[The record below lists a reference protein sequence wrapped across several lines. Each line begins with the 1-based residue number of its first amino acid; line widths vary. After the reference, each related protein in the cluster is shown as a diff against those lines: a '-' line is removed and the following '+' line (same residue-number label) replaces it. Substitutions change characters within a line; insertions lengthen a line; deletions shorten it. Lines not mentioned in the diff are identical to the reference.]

1 MEKPRICAHKI
12 CAHKISGHKI
22 CAHKISAHDLG
33 KSYGDVTALTGVTVT
48 AEAGRI
54 LGVLGHNG
62 AGKTTLVD
70 ILATRVAP
78 TAGRAEV
85 CGFDV
90 LEDAAQVRRRI
101 GVAAQF
107 VAVDEGLSGRANLV
121 LLARLLGARR
131 RQAEGRAAELLTVF
145 GLDDAADRLPATYSG
160 GMRRRLDL
168 AAALLGRPEV
178 LFLDEPSTGLDPVAR
193 VELWGAIGKLAAD
206 GTTVVLTTQDLQEA
220 EALATDIVVLG
231 AGHVVARGTPAELKG
246 DIAGRTATVTVADPA
261 SLEQAGAVLLAAGFP
276 SLPDACRNTLT
287 TALPQPGAVAD
298 LVRTLDRSGV
308 GVADIAVAEPTL
320 NDVYFALHR
329 AGWKR
334 P

>member
-1 MEKPRICAHKI
+1 MEKPRI
-12 CAHKISGHKI
+12 STR
-22 CAHKISAHDLG
+22 DLG
-33 KSYGDVTALTGVTVT
+33 KSYGDVRALSGVTLR
-48 AEAGRI
+48 ADPGRV

-70 ILATRVAP
+70 VLATRTVP

-90 LEDAAQVRRRI
+90 LEDPAEVRRRI

-107 VAVDEGLSGRANLV
+107 VAVDETLSGRANLV

-131 RQAEGRAAELLTVF
+131 RVAQDRAARLLTVF

-168 AAALLGRPEV
+168 AGALLGKPEV

-193 VELWGAIGKLAAD
+193 LELWETIRKLTSD

-231 AGHVVARGTPAELKG
+231 AGHVVARGTPAELKSG
-246 DIAGRTATVTVADPA
+246 IGARTATVTVADPLLFEYA
-261 SLEQAGAVLLAAGFP
+261 AGVLLAAGFP
-276 SLPDACRNTLT
+276 NLPDPLRNTLT
-287 TALPQPGAVAD
+287 TAVPDPRAVAD
-298 LVRTLDRSGV
+298 LVRTLDHCGV
-308 GVADIAVAEPTL
+308 PIADLATVEPTL
-320 NDVYFALHR
+320 NDVYLALHR
-329 AGWKR
+329 TGWK
-334 P
+334 PA

>member
-1 MEKPRICAHKI
+1 MEKPRIRTH
-12 CAHKISGHKI
+12 G
-22 CAHKISAHDLG
+22 LG
-33 KSYGDVTALTGVTVT
+33 RSYGDVTALTGVSVT
-48 AEAGRI
+48 AEAGRV

-78 TAGRAEV
+78 TSGRAEV

-90 LEDAAQVRRRI
+90 FEDAPEVRRRI

-107 VAVDEGLSGRANLV
+107 VALDEGLSGRANLV

-131 RQAEGRAAELLTVF
+131 RQAEDRAAELLTVF
-145 GLDDAADRLPATYSG
+145 GLDDAAERLPATYSG

-193 VELWGAIGKLAAD
+193 VELWDVIGKLAAD

-246 DIAGRTATVTVADPA
+246 DVAGRTATVTVADPA
-261 SLEQAGAVLLAAGFP
+261 VLEQAGVVLLAAGFP
-276 SLPDACRNTLT
+276 SLPDPFRKTLT

-298 LVRTLDRSGV
+298 LVRALDRSGV

-329 AGWKR
+329 AGWKT